1 MVESYIYLN
10 KGQFQASL
18 VSADGLT
25 NNTTSGG
32 NANVTGFTIRT
43 DETSEVFETAHAA
56 EWL

>member
-18 VSADGLT
+18 VDADGQT
-25 NNTTSGG
+25 INAASG